1 MSDPVALVCVRG
13 AGPPDAAA
21 RRWRR
26 RATGAHSVRT
36 TASLA
41 QLPVPRA
48 GRFGMLRRALVA
60 LLVGAAS
67 WGGLSVLRAH
77 SGDSAFSRRIGAGCE
92 ELEPCLSLEA
102 EAERRLDACALGCD
116 REAAELAAARQM
128 RFRAEERRAVREHYR
143 ERERDEQA
151 ERQRERDQQRAA
163 WQRERA
169 ARAEEAANERQ
180 HRLELERLRQ
190 QHIDRRVA
198 EERQRRV
205 GYLAVLGPE
214 GRALRLKRCL
224 EKSKDRCDALTLD
237 LLDAAR
243 DDDERRALAEANEG
257 IVDPAPKPKAEAAVR
272 RETPAEETSSE
283 APTPSA
289 RAASPPAGRDE
300 ATPVPSS

>member
-13 AGPPDAAA
+13 ADPPDAA

-26 RATGAHSVRT
+26 RATGAHSVRS
-36 TASLA
+36 TASPA
-41 QLPVPRA
+41 PFPVARA
-48 GRFGMLRRALVA
+48 RRFGKLGRALVA

-143 ERERDEQA
+143 ERERDEQV
-151 ERQRERDQQRAA
+151 ERQRERDEQRAA
-163 WQRERA
+163 WKRERA

-243 DDDERRALAEANEG
+243 DDDERRALAEVNEG
-257 IVDPAPKPKAEAAVR
+257 IVDPAPKAEAAVR

-289 RAASPPAGRDE
+289 RAASAPAGRDE